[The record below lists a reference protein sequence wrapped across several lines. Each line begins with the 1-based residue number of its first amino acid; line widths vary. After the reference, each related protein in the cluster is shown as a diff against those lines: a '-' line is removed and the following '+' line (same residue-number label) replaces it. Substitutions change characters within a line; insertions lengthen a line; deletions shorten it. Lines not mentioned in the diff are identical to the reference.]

1 LSNFLKIIFTSL
13 IALSVNALFADK
25 VVFTEEDST
34 NAYKMAV
41 GFVKDCTPRN
51 AGTLRGRLAA
61 NWIVDRVSRCG
72 VDAILDSFEDQ
83 TPYGKKT
90 FHNVEVRFKAKNPS
104 APWIVF
110 MSHFDTAPTVKGKF
124 DGANDSASTTGLLM
138 SLTAALKRAGGSNEN
153 NILFV
158 WTDGEECFKNYG
170 PIDGF
175 HGSRHLVRKFIDSKR
190 TVRAAV
196 CLDMLGDKN
205 LNIMLPYNSTQNLIE
220 IVLNAAKNVKLDKYV
235 TLEKRFDIIDD
246 HTAFLKAGFPAIDLI
261 DFEFG
266 SNPGWNDYWHTP
278 NDSIDKISAESLF
291 VSGRIASEILNIIDS
306 R

>member
-1 LSNFLKIIFTSL
+1 
-13 IALSVNALFADK
+13 
-25 VVFTEEDST
+25 
-34 NAYKMAV
+34 
-41 GFVKDCTPRN
+41 
-51 AGTLRGRLAA
+51 
-61 NWIVDRVSRCG
+61 
-72 VDAILDSFEDQ
+72 
-83 TPYGKKT
+83 
-90 FHNVEVRFKAKNPS
+90 
-104 APWIVF
+104 
-110 MSHFDTAPTVKGKF
+110 
-124 DGANDSASTTGLLM
+124 
-138 SLTAALKRAGGSNEN
+138 
-153 NILFV
+153 
-158 WTDGEECFKNYG
+158 
-170 PIDGF
+170 
-175 HGSRHLVRKFIDSKR
+175 
-190 TVRAAV
+190 
-196 CLDMLGDKN
+196 MLGDKN